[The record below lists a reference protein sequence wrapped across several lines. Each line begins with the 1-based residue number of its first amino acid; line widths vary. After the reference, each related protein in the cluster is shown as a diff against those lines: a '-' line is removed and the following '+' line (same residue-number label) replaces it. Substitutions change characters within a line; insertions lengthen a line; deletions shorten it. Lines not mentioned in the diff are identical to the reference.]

1 MQLADTKLSIS
12 LSPLGKPSSSLSN
25 NKKTTFQ
32 QSFQEFL
39 FNILACAMVFMMSD
53 QWDVIIVG
61 AGIGGL
67 TAAAMLVKAG
77 LRVLV
82 LDRNPH
88 PGGTAYVYK
97 RNGFTFPMGPLGF
110 STPSLIRDTLVELD
124 GGNLKLSQIQY
135 RIKAFDLEIPIS
147 LPFPK
152 MIEAL
157 TKLFPK
163 EGKAIKQFFKDV
175 EEIASAMQFPDVDL
189 NRSIL
194 EKASEKSAL
203 EYFSSLVNDWRL
215 RRVLGSLGTQ
225 EPYSNLPLLAAMWN
239 LMAKERIW
247 YPMGGMGSLC
257 ERMVQAVIGRQENHR
272 VSDTKGIGEIR
283 LGTEVKEIRV
293 EKGKVLGVTI
303 TNGMRIDSDAI
314 ISNAD
319 YKATFIKLIDSK
331 AVSDEW
337 NQAVLNAKQTR
348 SNLQVCLG
356 VDASKVNLSSF
367 NEANR
372 LIYRRSQGTP
382 SEELDWSLDEINPED
397 LAGQELEVSLLSKN
411 DRMLGP
417 EGTEIIVIRTEAE
430 YTHFTRYR
438 SIWGKRLPEYQ
449 NYKIRLGRALIKE
462 VENLIPGLE
471 KAVFVTDVAT
481 PLTFE
486 EQGGRSGGA
495 VAGWSWDY
503 KDCPDYHPRELVR
516 TPIKGLYM
524 AGYQAF
530 STIFMGGVPTA
541 MESGNRAAQAVLQG
555 AGPVQKIM
563 IPVTK

>member
-1 MQLADTKLSIS
+1 
-12 LSPLGKPSSSLSN
+12 
-25 NKKTTFQ
+25 
-32 QSFQEFL
+32 
-39 FNILACAMVFMMSD
+39 MSD
-53 QWDVIIVG
+53 RWDVIIVG
-61 AGIGGL
+61 AGMGGL

-88 PGGTAYVYK
+88 PGGTAYVYM

-124 GGNLKLSQIQY
+124 GGDLKLSKIQY

-225 EPYSNLPLLAAMWN
+225 EPYSNLPLLAAMWE
-239 LMAKERIW
+239 LMSNEGIW
-247 YPMGGMGSLC
+247 YPVGGIRSLC
-257 ERMVQAVIGRQENHR
+257 ERMVQAVIGRQENHQ
-272 VSDTKGIGEIR
+272 GIGEIR

-293 EKGKVLGVTI
+293 DKGKVLGVTLKD
-303 TNGMRIDSDAI
+303 GMRIDSDAI

-319 YKATFIKLIDSK
+319 YKITFVKLVDSK
-331 AVSDEW
+331 AVPDEW

-348 SNLQVCLG
+348 SNFQVCLG
-356 VDASKVNLSSF
+356 VDGNRVDLSSF
-367 NEANR
+367 KDADR
-372 LIYRRSQGTP
+372 LIYRRSQGTS
-382 SEELDWSLDEINPED
+382 SEELDWGTDEINPED

-411 DRMLGP
+411 DRMLGS

-430 YTHFTRYR
+430 HSHFTRFR
-438 SIWGKRLPEYQ
+438 PRWRERIGEYQ
-449 NYKIRLGRALIKE
+449 DYKIRLGGALVQE
-462 VENLIPGLE
+462 VGNIIPGLE
-471 KAVFVTDVAT
+471 EAVLITDIAT

-495 VAGWSWDY
+495 VAGWSWNY
-503 KDCPDYHPRELVR
+503 EDCPDYHPRELVR
-516 TPIKGLYM
+516 TPINGLYM

-541 MESGNRAAQAVLQG
+541 MESGKRAAQAVLQG
-555 AGPVQKIM
+555 AGPVEKIM
-563 IPVTK
+563 IPVAG